1 MKWDKLPKP
10 YDEDFRYFL
19 VIVWKH
25 LQLPNPT
32 TIQLDIAGYRK
43 DGQKRRIIETVRG
56 VGKS

>member
-32 TIQLDIAGYRK
+32 PIQLDIAGYMQ
-43 DGQKRRIIETVRG
+43 DGQNRRSIDAF
-56 VGKS
+56 